1 VLCCAVL
8 CCAVLC
14 CAVLCC
20 AVLCCAVLCVLQGHK
35 HEQMMQAI
43 GDRAVQEVGQMLP
56 QVSDIYNPTTH
67 LAELWHP

>member
-1 VLCCAVL
+1 
-8 CCAVLC
+8 
-14 CAVLCC
+14 
-20 AVLCCAVLCVLQGHK
+20 VLCVLQGHK